1 MNRESQINQQPNNN
15 LKTNQ
20 IDTVKAAVILVRD
33 RMREL
38 GFEYQL
44 NKRTLELKLLY
55 GRKLIVRLPNDS
67 ATVERMLGLLPQ
79 YVEAVNSVPGEYRI
93 TNHTRSKTT
102 DKMTDKV
109 DDKKDNCKTDGIPF
123 ELTIEE
129 IIVRLSKNR
138 ELSRQTEGLTM
149 GEVAQLC
156 DEMPAYIDAIDSV
169 PYYFRIRP
177 VLSCDKW
184 VVES

>member
-55 GRKLIVRLPNDS
+55 GRKLVVRLPKDS
-67 ATVERMLGLLPQ
+67 AAVERMLARIPQ
-79 YVEAVNSVPGEYRI
+79 CVEAINSVPGEYWVTSRI
-93 TNHTRSKTT
+93 HTITDAETADKQTAKPTT
-102 DKMTDKV
+102 AE
-109 DDKKDNCKTDGIPF
+109 IPF
-123 ELTIEE
+123 EMTIEE

-138 ELSRQTEGLTM
+138 ELSRPTEGLTM

-156 DEMPAYIDAIDSV
+156 DEMPAYIDAVNSV

>member
-1 MNRESQINQQPNNN
+1 MRNDKTTDGT
-15 LKTNQ
+15 LKKH
-20 IDTVKAAVILVRD
+20 KASAEATTILIKN

-55 GRKLIVRLPNDS
+55 GRKLVVRLPKDS
-67 ATVERMLGLLPQ
+67 AAVERMLARIPQ
-79 YVEAVNSVPGEYRI
+79 CVEAINSVPGEYRVTSRI
-93 TNHTRSKTT
+93 HTATTT
-102 DKMTDKV
+102 DAETAENQTV
-109 DDKKDNCKTDGIPF
+109 RSNTAEIPF

-156 DEMPAYIDAIDSV
+156 DEMPAYIDAINSV
-169 PYYFRIRP
+169 PCNFSIRP

-184 VVES
+184 VTES